1 VSTPRVLVYSS
12 LFPSAISPTS
22 GTFIRERLFRF
33 GKLAPIV
40 VIAPQV
46 WSPFDGILRLVRKS
60 FRPLAPEYEVMD
72 GVEVYRPKVLS
83 IPKILKRWDGFLMAR
98 GSKSCMAKVVAKFK
112 PTLIDAHF
120 LYPDGYAASILAKDF
135 KLPLTITL
143 RGSKDEWL
151 IGTDREPYLKKA
163 LHSATSLIS
172 VSAALKRDVA
182 QRLGVESSKVTVI
195 GNGVDLEKFTPVD
208 RQVARRKLNL
218 ADEAKVLIS
227 VGGLIPRKG
236 FHRIIPLLPA
246 LREKHPSLVYL
257 IVGGGTTQ
265 ADMRSELEQLA
276 AKHGVSDCVRFC
288 GPQQPADLQ
297 WFYGAADIFCLAT
310 EHEGWANV
318 FLEAMACGLPVIT
331 TDVGGNLEVVTEERF
346 GTVVPYFNPKAFQN
360 ALDESLLRTWDRA
373 SIIAYARNNTWD
385 KRMQVLMQTLS
396 QAASIGFKG

>member
-1 VSTPRVLVYSS
+1 
-12 LFPSAISPTS
+12 
-22 GTFIRERLFRF
+22 
-33 GKLAPIV
+33 
-40 VIAPQV
+40 V
-46 WSPFDGILRLVRKS
+46 WSPFDGLLRLVRKS
-60 FRPLAPEYEVMD
+60 FRPVAPEYEVMD

-98 GSKSCMAKVVAKFK
+98 GSRACVAQVISKFK

-120 LYPDGYAASILAKDF
+120 LYPDGYAASLLASEF

-163 LHSATSLIS
+163 LHAATSLIA

-182 QRLGVESSKVTVI
+182 ERLGVEGSKVTVI

-208 RQVARRKLNL
+208 KNEARRKLNI
-218 ADEAKVLIS
+218 ADDAHILIS

-236 FHRIIPLLPA
+236 FHRVIPLLPA
-246 LREKHPSLVYL
+246 LVAKYPKLVYL

-265 ADMRSELEQLA
+265 ADMQSELEQLA
-276 AKHGVSDCVRFC
+276 LKHGVSQAVRFC
-288 GPQQPADLQ
+288 GPQQPASLK
-297 WFYGAADIFCLAT
+297 WFYGAADAFCLAT

-346 GTVVPYFNPKAFQN
+346 GTVVPYFDAMAFQK
-360 ALDESLLRTWDRA
+360 ALSDCLQRSWDRPA
-373 SIIAYARNNTWD
+373 IIAYARENTWD
-385 KRMQVLMQTLS
+385 KRVQVLMQTLS
-396 QAASIGFKG
+396 QAETIGFRE